1 MKVRALVSQVLVGVM
16 AVSTLGAGAAWAEA
30 PSPKDAKAD
39 KEVERAYR
47 YELRALGAYAGEA
60 IFQVGVE
67 EDVGKRTLRPIRIDA
82 HTSGLAANFL
92 DAKTMSTTWVDK
104 TWMPVRARWDQVLDK
119 VKRVVKA
126 SFESKKVKGTD
137 DRDGKLFAKIDL
149 DTSARGLDL
158 VSVFSWLM
166 HADLSPGAK
175 YDIPVFDGRRIYD
188 LAVTVGIAKELQV
201 PVGFRQAIPLTIK
214 VTRGEYKREVE
225 LWLSAEKDR
234 TPLKL
239 VFKYGM
245 LGTVEA
251 SLVGEKKG

>member
-1 MKVRALVSQVLVGVM
+1 MKVRALVSRVLVGVM
-16 AVSTLGAGAAWAEA
+16 AVSAVGVGPVLANA
-30 PSPKDAKAD
+30 PSPKEAKSSS
-39 KEVERAYR
+39 ESERAYR

-60 IFQVGVE
+60 IFQIGVE
-67 EDVGKRTLRPIRIDA
+67 EEVGKRTLRPIRIDA
-82 HTSGLAANFL
+82 HTAGLAANFL
-92 DAKTMSTTWVDK
+92 NGKTMSTTWVDK

-126 SFESKKVKGTD
+126 SFEAKKVKGTD
-137 DRDGKLFAKIDL
+137 DRDGKTFAKIDL
-149 DTSARGLDL
+149 DTAARGLDL

-175 YDIPVFDGRRIYD
+175 YQIPVFDGRRIYD

-201 PVGFRQAIPLTIK
+201 PVGFRQAIPVQIK
-214 VTRGEYKREVE
+214 VTRGEYKRDVE

-239 VFKYGM
+239 VFKYGL